1 MVHYIGLQK
10 LENQGLLQRLNSFT
24 NSTITNIFREPNTY
38 NLWTQPS
45 LLWIELS
52 CTYKPNYQYYYGLN
66 YIVINTTIDVFANKS
81 IYEPK
86 FRYYRKGTESLPHN
100 LIILISVSS
109 QHQRCRDMR
118 IIKFLFVSKTHFLL
132 PPKYSM
138 WTQPP
143 IYFMNPTTDKFC
155 KPNHRYI

>member
-24 NSTITNIFREPNTY
+24 NSTITNIFRESNTIKFMNPTIVIVNRTIMY
-38 NLWTQPS
+38 LQTKLPI
-45 LLWIELS
+45 LLWVKLHS
-52 CTYKPNYQYYYGLN
+52 YKHNHL
-66 YIVINTTIDVFANKS
+66 INTTIDVFANKS

-100 LIILISVSS
+100 LIILISVSP

-118 IIKFLFVSKTHFLL
+118 IRKFLFVSKTHFLL

-138 WTQPP
+138 
-143 IYFMNPTTDKFC
+143 
-155 KPNHRYI
+155 